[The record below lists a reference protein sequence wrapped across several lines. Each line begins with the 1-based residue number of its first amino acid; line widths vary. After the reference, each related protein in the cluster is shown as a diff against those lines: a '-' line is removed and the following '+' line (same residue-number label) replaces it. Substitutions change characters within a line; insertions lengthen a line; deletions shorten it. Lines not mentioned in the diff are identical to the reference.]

1 MRKITITE
9 ALCELK
15 LYDSKIQKAIINCQL
30 VNTGK
35 KSSDMLGHVKKDAFK
50 DKAKADYQ
58 SINDLI
64 SNRDALKRAVV
75 LSNATTNVTV
85 NGEEMTV
92 AAAIEKKSSI
102 QYLKDLL
109 IAMKDQYSDAT
120 RLMQRNNDK
129 MEAQIDKMLES
140 FVGKDSD
147 KKVDKN
153 DLDNIAGTYRLANEF
168 ELVDPLSIAD
178 KIAELESY
186 ISGFEGAVDT
196 SLSIS
201 NSITYIEVDF

>member
-9 ALCELK
+9 ALCDLK

-35 KSSDMLGHVKKDAFK
+35 KSSDMLGHVKKDTFK
-50 DKAKADYQ
+50 DKARADYQ
-58 SINDLI
+58 SIKDLI

-109 IAMKDQYSDAT
+109 IAMEDQYSDAT

-153 DLDNIAGTYRLANEF
+153 DLDNIASTYRLANEF
-168 ELVDPLSIAD
+168 ELVDPLNIAD
-178 KIAELESY
+178 KITELESY

>member
-35 KSSDMLGHVKKDAFK
+35 KSSDMLGHVKKDTFK

-178 KIAELESY
+178 KITELESY

>member
-35 KSSDMLGHVKKDAFK
+35 KSSDMLGHVKKDTFK